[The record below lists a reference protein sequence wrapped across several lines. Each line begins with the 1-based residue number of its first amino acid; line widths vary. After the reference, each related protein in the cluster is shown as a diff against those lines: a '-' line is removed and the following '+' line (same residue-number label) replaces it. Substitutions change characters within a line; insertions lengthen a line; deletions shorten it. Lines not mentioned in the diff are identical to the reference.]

1 MKLAAATVGMDAT
14 RSSREWEQQVNSIEA
29 GTGDEP
35 FSLRFSQAL
44 AATTESVVAARSF
57 VGAAPATAAL
67 PPAVDDDR
75 LLRRLAEE
83 LIGQPL
89 QVKRSLLDR
98 PAWQAPLLA
107 RSVRLSASTVYHHEE
122 SLLFAASGR
131 VTTED
136 GREIAFDLGMSLT
149 SRTTVTRS
157 VTALGAALIDPLILQ
172 FEGDMPLIGEGS
184 FTFDLD
190 GDGSCEN
197 LSRPGAGCGFLAF
210 DRNGDGVINDGLELF
225 GPHSGSGFAELAELD
240 SDANLWIDENDPI
253 FSQLSVWRQDE
264 DGGSQL
270 LSLAEA
276 GVGAIA
282 VSHAGTEFSLRASN
296 GEVVA
301 NLAAASIF
309 LTEGGEVRP
318 LLEIDLAVN
327 GGEAATSAGAA
338 FATDS
343 AATAARPDLPALASW
358 GSLAASAAPGERHGH
373 APLSPETLEAIGAL
387 RQLIGM
393 QRLRLRLL
401 LLGRRHSEAERL
413 QAEPRDP
420 LFSWL
425 TRQESPQAARHRHPG
440 DAPRGGRG
448 EFSLSGA

>member
-1 MKLAAATVGMDAT
+1 MKLAAVTVGMDAT
-14 RSSREWEQQVNSIEA
+14 RSSREWEQQINSIEA
-29 GTGDEP
+29 GKGDEL

-57 VGAAPATAAL
+57 VGAASATAAL
-67 PPAVDDDR
+67 PPAVADDDR

-83 LIGQPL
+83 LVGQPL
-89 QVKRSLLDR
+89 QVARNPRDR
-98 PAWQAPLLA
+98 PEWQAPLVA
-107 RSVRLSASTVYHHEE
+107 RSVRLSATTVYHHEE

-149 SRTTVTRS
+149 SRTTLTTS
-157 VTALGAALIDPLILQ
+157 VTALGATLVDPLVLQ
-172 FEGDMPLIGEGS
+172 FDGDAPLIGEGS

-197 LSRPGAGCGFLAF
+197 LARPGAGCGFLAF

-225 GPHSGSGFAELAELD
+225 GPHSGSGFAELAQLD

-253 FSQLSVWRQDE
+253 FSRLSVWRQDE
-264 DGGSQL
+264 DGGGRL

-282 VSHAGTEFSLRASN
+282 VTHAGTEFSLRASS
-296 GEVVA
+296 GQVVA
-301 NLAAASIF
+301 NLAAASLF

-318 LLEIDLAVN
+318 LVELDLAVN
-327 GGEAATSAGAA
+327 GGEAATISGATS
-338 FATDS
+338 ATDS
-343 AATAARPDLPALASW
+343 AATATRPDLPALASW
-358 GSLAASAAPGERHGH
+358 GSLAASAAPGQGH
-373 APLSPETLEAIGAL
+373 APLSPESLEAIGAL

-401 LLGRRHSEAERL
+401 LLGRRHSEAERR
-413 QAEPRDP
+413 QAEPGDP

-425 TRQESPQAARHRHPG
+425 TRQQGPEAARHRYP
-440 DAPRGGRG
+440 DDDPRGGRG
-448 EFSLSGA
+448 EFSLPGA